1 MRLWQYRS
9 RFDFTNI
16 NVCDGGHVSVE
27 VRVQKYKRRM
37 SIFVT
42 CSPPEYTNVA
52 DQRCENQ
59 RNLRRS
65 RKNTPNPKSPVSA
78 QRQSAF
84 ISQAILI
91 DRRS

>member
-1 MRLWQYRS
+1 
-9 RFDFTNI
+9 
-16 NVCDGGHVSVE
+16 
-27 VRVQKYKRRM
+27 M

-91 DRRS
+91 DRRSWKWKTWRCEAAMASGFTM